1 MKEQN
6 FTATMENGFLE
17 KPFDNQEESVSQD
30 ELMIRRLKNRE
41 RQRRYRARKR
51 LQTDIDKT
59 PESDSRQ
66 YTPHRTLPIPVT
78 PPEFAAALDTKEFPF
93 KMKHKDVKDLPADH
107 CSPTVL
113 LEVPVQVVTPGYQ
126 TPNNAIS
133 WERPRLIKAFQEPV
147 TRTYCARDWKKDAR
161 KSQELK
167 QQNVRHDAA
176 TNMPKAHKNELDEVT
191 SCRSALDISP
201 AQANCESIK
210 FTSSRR
216 HWKAEARNKKV

>member
-1 MKEQN
+1 
-6 FTATMENGFLE
+6 MENGFLE

-59 PESDSRQ
+59 PESDSSQ
-66 YTPHRTLPIPVT
+66 YTPQRTLPIPVT
-78 PPEFAAALDTKEFPF
+78 PQEFAAALDTKEFPF
-93 KMKHKDVKDLPADH
+93 QMKRKDVKDLPADH
-107 CSPTVL
+107 CSSTVL
-113 LEVPVQVVTPGYQ
+113 LEVPVQVVTPDYR

-133 WERPRLIKAFQEPV
+133 WECPRLINAMCQEPA

-167 QQNVRHDAA
+167 QQDVRHDAA
-176 TNMPKAHKNELDEVT
+176 TNMLKAHKNEPDEVP
-191 SCRSALDISP
+191 SDRSALDISSTP
-201 AQANCESIK
+201 ANCESLK

-216 HWKAEARNKKV
+216 HWKAEARNKKG